1 MLCRVLPWL
10 FAALYLAALALLVVG
25 TFGLFGS
32 ERGPLA
38 GVFIVPLGLPWIWLI
53 DLAPEKFW
61 PWLAAGAP
69 SLNLCILW
77 TICRRLRNLS
87 A

>member
-1 MLCRVLPWL
+1 MLCRILPWL
-10 FAALYLAALALLVVG
+10 FAAFYLAALMLLVVG

-38 GVFIVPLGLPWIWLI
+38 GVFIVPLGIPWIWLI
-53 DLAPEKFW
+53 DLAPEKVW
-61 PWLAAGAP
+61 PWLAAAAP

-77 TICRRLRNLS
+77 IICRRLRQFS